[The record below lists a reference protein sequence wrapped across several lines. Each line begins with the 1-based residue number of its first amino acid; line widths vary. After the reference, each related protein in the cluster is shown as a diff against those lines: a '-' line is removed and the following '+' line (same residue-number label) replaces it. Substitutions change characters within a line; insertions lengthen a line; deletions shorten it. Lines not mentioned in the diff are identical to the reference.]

1 MGGGHMTIKEFIL
14 KYIQIC
20 LAIGLVHLAV
30 SSGLLGNPHNY
41 LLYKDIKY
49 FYIVVLLSMLV
60 GVWLK
65 NKFEDKN

>member
-1 MGGGHMTIKEFIL
+1 MTIKEFII

-30 SSGLLGNPHNY
+30 TSGLLGNPHNY

-49 FYIVVLLSMLV
+49 FYIIVLLSMLV
-60 GVWLK
+60 GLWLK
-65 NKFEDKN
+65 KISKDKN